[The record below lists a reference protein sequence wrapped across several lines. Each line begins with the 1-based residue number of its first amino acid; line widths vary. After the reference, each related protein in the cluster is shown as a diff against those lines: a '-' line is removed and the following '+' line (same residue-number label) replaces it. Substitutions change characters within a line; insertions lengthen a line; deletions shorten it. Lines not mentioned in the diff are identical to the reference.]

1 MGIGPEGEDE
11 RALGSLESGCTA
23 GRALGATGRRRR
35 HSARCT
41 GRVHARW
48 VHAWWVHAR
57 WVHARWVHARGVPTP
72 GGSAPQGFTPDGF
85 APEGP
90 DGRFG
95 PGQFGAERFTDADLV
110 GAPPKIW
117 LIAALVLGLAAA
129 AVALA
134 LGASVGYA
142 FVAWL
147 LAGPVAI
154 GLLAIFT
161 QSDVRQRS
169 MPIYNAPSWL
179 PALYW
184 SAVAAAGL
192 GVLSSAW
199 SIAQWAGHQ

>member
-1 MGIGPEGEDE
+1 MSEHWDPWNQGAQQGGRWGPPADDRGTPP
-11 RALGSLESGCTA
+11 AAPGGFTPGGFTPGGFTPGGFTPGGS
-23 GRALGATGRRRR
+23 
-35 HSARCT
+35 
-41 GRVHARW
+41 
-48 VHAWWVHAR
+48 
-57 WVHARWVHARGVPTP
+57 PTP
-72 GGSAPQGFTPDGF
+72 GGSAPPGFTPDGF

-90 DGRFG
+90 DGRLG